1 MNREVGLDS
10 HSILSQS
17 LISHTVSKAVKHHE
31 LEAEPTD
38 REAEPTDRVQE
49 LYEQGDGMGL
59 GSHSLSHSLPV
70 PNKHDGFCG
79 RKAP

>member
-10 HSILSQS
+10 HSILSPS
-17 LISHTVSKAVKHHE
+17 LISHTVSVAVKHHE
-31 LEAEPTD
+31 LE
-38 REAEPTDRVQE
+38 EAEPTDRVQE